1 MIPVL
6 SVPEMATD
14 LMSATVQLEQPLP
27 DGSMTVATGFL
38 VNDPTPDGRPRIVL
52 VTANHVFAGMPGDQA
67 QIGYRVKGADGA
79 WTFAPAS
86 LPIRAHG
93 KPLWR
98 KNPNRDVAVIA
109 ITAPAEFA
117 KAAIPLAWIA
127 GDDSLSQSA
136 LAPGEEM
143 MTLGY
148 PQGLSA
154 NPAGFPILRTGRV
167 ASYPVGP
174 SSISPTFLLDFPAF
188 PGNSGGPVWLE
199 GANEP
204 NLVAGILT
212 QQVEKGGEPLGIG
225 VVVQAQFI
233 RDTISQLD
241 APAGAAPA
249 PTQTAVVTAPSAAS
263 NASAVKK

>member
-1 MIPVL
+1 
-6 SVPEMATD
+6 MAAD
-14 LMSATVQLEQPLP
+14 LMSATVQLEAPLP
-27 DGSMTVATGFL
+27 DGSLTVATGFL

-67 QIGYRVKGADGA
+67 QIGYRIKGGDGT
-79 WTFAPAS
+79 WTFAPQPLA
-86 LPIRAHG
+86 IRNHG

-98 KNPNRDVAVIA
+98 KNASKDVAVIA
-109 ITAPAEFA
+109 ITAPPEFA

-127 GDDSLSQSA
+127 GDDSLAQSA

-154 NPAGFPILRTGRV
+154 NPAGFPILRTGRI
-167 ASYPVGP
+167 ASFPIGP
-174 SSISPTFLLDFPAF
+174 STMTPTYLLDFPAF

-199 GANEP
+199 GSGEP

-212 QQVEKGGEPLGIG
+212 QQVQKNGESLGIG

-233 RDTISQLD
+233 RDTLTLLD
-241 APAGAAPA
+241 QTAPAAAPA
-249 PTQTAVVTAPSAAS
+249 VQTAALPANGVATD
-263 NASAVKK
+263 ASAVKK

>member
-1 MIPVL
+1 MVPVL
-6 SVPEMATD
+6 TVPEMAAD
-14 LMSATVQLEQPLP
+14 LMSATVQLEAPLP
-27 DGSMTVATGFL
+27 DGTMTVATGFL

-67 QIGYRVKGADGA
+67 QVGYRVKGADGA
-79 WTFAPAS
+79 WTFAPQPLA
-86 LPIRAHG
+86 IRTHG

-98 KNPNRDVAVIA
+98 KNATKDVAVIA
-109 ITAPAEFA
+109 ITAPPEFA

-127 GDDSLSQSA
+127 GDESLAQSA

-154 NPAGFPILRTGRV
+154 NPAGFPILRTGRI
-167 ASYPVGP
+167 ASFPIGP
-174 SSISPTFLLDFPAF
+174 STTTPTFLLDFPAF

-212 QQVEKGGEPLGIG
+212 QQVQKGGESLGIG

-233 RDTISQLD
+233 RDTLGLLD
-241 APAGAAPA
+241 QVSAPAVETAAIPSGGAAA
-249 PTQTAVVTAPSAAS
+249 D
-263 NASAVKK
+263 ASAIKK

>member
-6 SVPEMATD
+6 TVPEMATD

-38 VNDPTPDGRPRIVL
+38 VSDPTPDGRPRIVL

-67 QIGYRVKGADGA
+67 QIGYRVKGSDGA
-79 WTFAPAS
+79 WTFAPQR

-98 KNPNRDVAVIA
+98 KNATRDVAVIA
-109 ITAPAEFA
+109 ITAPPEFA
-117 KAAIPLAWIA
+117 RSAIPLAWIA
-127 GDDSLSQSA
+127 GDDFLAQGA

-154 NPAGFPILRTGRV
+154 NPAGFPILRTGRI

-174 SSISPTFLLDFPAF
+174 SATTPTFLLDFPAF

-199 GANEP
+199 GAGEP

-212 QQVEKGGEPLGIG
+212 QQVQKGGELLGIG

-233 RDTISQLD
+233 RDTLLQLD
-241 APAGAAPA
+241 QPATAAP
-249 PTQTAVVTAPSAAS
+249 TETAAIPALSAAAD
-263 NASAVKK
+263 ASAVKK

>member
-1 MIPVL
+1 MVPVL
-6 SVPEMATD
+6 TVPEMAAD

-27 DGSMTVATGFL
+27 GGSMTVATGFL
-38 VNDPTPDGRPRIVL
+38 VNDPTPDGRPRVVL

-67 QIGYRVKGADGA
+67 QIGYRVKGADGS
-79 WTFAPAS
+79 WTFAPQS

-98 KNPNRDVAVIA
+98 KNATKDVAVIA
-109 ITAPAEFA
+109 IAAPPEFA
-117 KAAIPLAWIA
+117 RAAIPLAWIA

-154 NPAGFPILRTGRV
+154 NPAGFPILRTGRI
-167 ASYPVGP
+167 ASFPIGP
-174 SSISPTFLLDFPAF
+174 SNISPTFLLDFPAF

-212 QQVEKGGEPLGIG
+212 QQVEKGGESLGIG

-233 RDTISQLD
+233 RDTITLLD
-241 APAGAAPA
+241 QPATAAPA
-249 PTQTAVVTAPSAAS
+249 VQTAAIPAAGAAS

>member
-1 MIPVL
+1 MVPVL
-6 SVPEMATD
+6 TVPEMAVD
-14 LMSATVQLEQPLP
+14 LMSATVQLEAPLP

-38 VNDPTPDGRPRIVL
+38 VNDPTPDGRPRVVL

-67 QIGYRVKGADGA
+67 QIGYRVKGSDGA
-79 WTFAPAS
+79 WTFAPQP

-98 KNPNRDVAVIA
+98 KNANRDVAVIA
-109 ITAPAEFA
+109 ITAPLEFA

-127 GDDSLSQSA
+127 DDNSLTQSA

-154 NPAGFPILRTGRV
+154 NPAGFPILRTGRI
-167 ASYPVGP
+167 ASFPVGP
-174 SSISPTFLLDFPAF
+174 SSMSPTFLLDFPAF

-199 GANEP
+199 GAGEP

-212 QQVEKGGEPLGIG
+212 QQVQKGGESLGIG

-233 RDTISQLD
+233 RDTLTLLD
-241 APAGAAPA
+241 DPAASVA
-249 PTQTAVVTAPSAAS
+249 PTQTAAVAAPSVAS
-263 NASAVKK
+263 DASAVKK